1 MQFKKMM
8 AVVLSFVISC
18 MAFNSNIYAEALES
32 AIEDEII
39 SEYVNAS
46 VVSSSLSISSATAE
60 CRSNCIG
67 YSYVTRISVTQ
78 TLQKFWGMW
87 IWNDVDDASWQ
98 DTSTTNEI
106 DISTSKSG
114 LSSGTYRLKS
124 VFTLWTQNGQA
135 ETITIYSSE
144 KTIA

>member
-1 MQFKKMM
+1 MKFKKMI

-18 MAFNSNIYAEALES
+18 IAFNSSAYAEELEPALEG
-32 AIEDEII
+32 EII
-39 SEYVNAS
+39 SEYANAS
-46 VVSSSLSISSATAE
+46 NVSSSLSISSSTAE
-60 CRSNCIG
+60 CRSICIG
-67 YSYVTRISVTQ
+67 YSYVTQISVTQ

-87 IWNDVDDASWQ
+87 IWNDVDGASWQ
-98 DTSTTNEI
+98 RTSTTNEV

-124 VFTLWTQNGQA
+124 VFTLRTQNGQT

-144 KTIA
+144 YSVI